1 MQNST
6 RPLYSM
12 PKKDS
17 DNCLFSEKN
26 WHRNLTFWVYLI
38 AQILRHSILGEN
50 MFRLYRKM
58 KHIILWMF
66 LFNQCSAF
74 VLYLYCICKWTV
86 LVLSRLCYYCHCNR
100 FVFGS
105 NKWPIIRIPKT
116 TSKYGHQKMIKL
128 GNGRNA

>member
-38 AQILRHSILGEN
+38 VQILKQG
-50 MFRLYRKM
+50 
-58 KHIILWMF
+58 ILWGKYFQVVSKNKSYHYVNVSVQLMF
-66 LFNQCSAF
+66 CIWAIF
-74 VLYLYCICKWTV
+74 VLHLRMDCTI
-86 LVLSRLCYYCHCNR
+86 LSRLCYYCHCNR